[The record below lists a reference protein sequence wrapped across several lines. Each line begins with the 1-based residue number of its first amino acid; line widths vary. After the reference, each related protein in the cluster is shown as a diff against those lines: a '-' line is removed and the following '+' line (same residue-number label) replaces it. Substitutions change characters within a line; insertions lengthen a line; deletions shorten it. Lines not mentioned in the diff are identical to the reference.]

1 MSKTYGTDMQGPFI
15 GQRVSTLPAWTVADV
30 GREIYTEDTK
40 LRYYGTDTGWR
51 EYGAGGGGGSEFDMY
66 ADMLGNSIY
75 LNCSWDGFINELLI
89 ASTTMTYN
97 ATDNKYEFTAAEVLQ
112 SVDLY
117 DGTLAITVTECMVYI
132 DFNDSGSP
140 TIEATADGGANWE
153 IVLNGAIHNFSN
165 TGSDLRIR
173 FTGGGSGEVRSWGV
187 YYNPDPTPQQILDL
201 VPAGTLLM
209 FGGTSTPSGY
219 LLCDGASVLV
229 ANYPDLFAAIGYSWG
244 GGGANFS
251 VPDMAQRSPY
261 GPGGGRS
268 VADTDGDE
276 TKNIS
281 HTHTTGSHTL
291 SVAEIPSH
299 RHPGPAG
306 AQFLISPSGTHTGGG
321 DNATQASN
329 TGYAGG
335 GGSHNHGP
343 TGSGGSGTQ
352 DVLNPIAVVNFII
365 KF

>member
-1 MSKTYGTDMQGPFI
+1 MSKNYGTEMEGPFI
-15 GQRVSTLPAWTVADV
+15 GQRVATLPAWTAADV

-51 EYGAGGGGGSEFDMY
+51 EYGGGGGGGSEFDMY

-75 LNCSWDGFINELLI
+75 LNCSWDGFVNELLI

-97 ATDNKYEFTAAEVLQ
+97 ATDNKYEFTAGEILE
-112 SVDLY
+112 SVDIY
-117 DGTLAITVTECMVYI
+117 DGTLAVTVTECMVYI
-132 DFNDSGSP
+132 DFDDSGSP

-153 IVLNGAIHNFSN
+153 TVSNGVIHNFSN
-165 TGSDLRIR
+165 TGSDLRMR
-173 FTGGGSGEVRSWGV
+173 FTGGGSGEVRSWGI
-187 YYNPDPTPQQILDL
+187 YYNPDPTPQQLLNL

-209 FGGTSTPSGY
+209 YGGASTPSGY

-251 VPDMAQRSPY
+251 VPDMAQKGPY

-268 VADTDGDE
+268 VADTDGSE
-276 TKNIS
+276 TVNIAHTHS
-281 HTHTTGSHTL
+281 FSDGGHTHAGTTSNNSGSGQDQGGGSNDCAPHPHTHTFTSNST
-291 SVAEIPSH
+291 VA
-299 RHPGPAG
+299 AG
-306 AQFLISPSGTHTGGG
+306 TTS
-321 DNATQASN
+321 
-329 TGYAGG
+329 
-335 GGSHNHGP
+335 
-343 TGSGGSGTQ
+343 SGGSGTQ

>member
-1 MSKTYGTDMQGPFI
+1 MSKNYGTDMQGPFI
-15 GQRVSTLPAWTVADV
+15 GQRVSTLPAWTAADV
-30 GREIYTEDTK
+30 GREVYTEDTK

-97 ATDNKYEFTAAEVLQ
+97 ATDNKYEFTAGEILE
-112 SVDLY
+112 SVDIY

-132 DFNDSGSP
+132 DFDDSGSP

-153 IVLNGAIHNFSN
+153 SVDNGAIHSFSN
-165 TGSDLRIR
+165 TGSDLRMR

-187 YYNPDPTPQQILDL
+187 FYNPDPTPQQLLNL
-201 VPAGTLLM
+201 VPIGTMLM
-209 FGGTSTPSGY
+209 HGGTSTPSGF

-229 ANYPDLFAAIGYSWG
+229 ADYPDLFAAIGYAWG

-251 VPDMAQRSPY
+251 VPDMAQRGPY

-268 VADTDGDE
+268 VADTDGAEAVD
-276 TKNIS
+276 IS
-281 HTHTTGSHTL
+281 HTHTTGSHALTIAEMPIH
-291 SVAEIPSH
+291 SHPAVAGNFVIT
-299 RHPGPAG
+299 AG
-306 AQFLISPSGTHTGGG
+306 SSITGGG
-321 DNATQASN
+321 DARGSNPN
-329 TGYAGG
+329 TGTAGSG
-335 GGSHNHGP
+335 NTHNHGI